1 MEGKF
6 MLVHAAREVGAKRA
20 RKFVFTRSRRWRR
33 MAVVFARFATS
44 LVDCWS
50 FIRGIVSSTGS
61 A

>member
-1 MEGKF
+1 

-50 FIRGIVSSTGS
+50 FVRGIVSSTGS